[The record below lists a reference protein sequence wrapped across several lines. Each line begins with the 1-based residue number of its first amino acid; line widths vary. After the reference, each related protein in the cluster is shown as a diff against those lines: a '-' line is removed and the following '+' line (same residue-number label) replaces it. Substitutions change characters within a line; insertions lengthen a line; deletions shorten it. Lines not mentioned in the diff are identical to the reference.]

1 LSQPKQLPTAYAV
14 ADWIDPDGSKAS
26 APAQAQALRRGAENL
41 ATARKIR
48 DAIGVIEQ
56 SSFNQFWINVEASLR
71 QLLGRSRVKGWV
83 VDFERPKDS
92 ERGCINLR
100 PAAEAVDTAN
110 MLQVS
115 SENLTGPTNAHE
127 AGFFGIWKGPANEDD
142 PELSAEL
149 KREGFKT
156 HKNWIGWKWYKTEG
170 LPDFLRSRENVIQLN
185 ADNHTEDKPLAGAVA
200 QILWQLFE
208 AHRLRLEELNRRVNG
223 IRF

>member
-1 LSQPKQLPTAYAV
+1 MTQINEELVDFLSQPKQLPTAYAV
-14 ADWIDPDGSKAS
+14 ADWIDTDGSKAKHPLDSCS
-26 APAQAQALRRGAENL
+26 ADRESKAGSW
-41 ATARKIR
+41 I
-48 DAIGVIEQ
+48 
-56 SSFNQFWINVEASLR
+56 SSCPE
-71 QLLGRSRVKGWV
+71 
-83 VDFERPKDS
+83 DS
-92 ERGCINLR
+92 ERGCINLS

-156 HKNWIGWKWYKTEG
+156 RRNWIGWKWYKTEG
-170 LPDFLRSRENVIQLN
+170 LPDFLRSREDVIQLN
-185 ADNHTEDKPLAGAVA
+185 ADNHTEDKPLASSVA
-200 QILWQLFE
+200 QILWRLFE